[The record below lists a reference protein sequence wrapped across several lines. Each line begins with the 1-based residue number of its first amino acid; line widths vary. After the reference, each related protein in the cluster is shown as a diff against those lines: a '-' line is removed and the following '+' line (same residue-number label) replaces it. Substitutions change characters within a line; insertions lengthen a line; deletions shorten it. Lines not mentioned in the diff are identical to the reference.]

1 MQNESMQ
8 TVEQLFNL
16 GAHLGH
22 RKSRV
27 HPKAYKYIHKVI
39 NGVSIIDLTKTVKLL
54 NNAKSALAKEAK
66 QGKKLLVVAT
76 KKNIAHTA
84 AEICAE
90 FNVPFTTS
98 KWLPGLLTNF
108 DTIIKNVQKLEKMKE
123 QQANGEWD
131 QFVKHERT
139 KMSKELYRLERFYKG
154 LVGLKKIPQMLLI
167 VDTKKE
173 KNAVTEARMYNL
185 PIVAIVDTNAN
196 PEEINFPI
204 LMNDDSPE
212 VVQHVLKELV
222 ETYSSNFE
230 EPKKASETEEGKAE
244 TVEIAPPAPK
254 AAAKPKAKVEEPK
267 KTEEKAEPAKKAPAK
282 KVKKSE

>member
-54 NNAKSALAKEAK
+54 NNAKSALEKEAK
-66 QGKKLLVVAT
+66 KGKKLLVVAT

-123 QQANGEWD
+123 QQANGEWE

-154 LVGLKKIPQMLLI
+154 LIGLRQIPQMLLI

-173 KNAVTEARMYNL
+173 KNAVTEARMYNM

-196 PEEINFPI
+196 PEEVNFPI
-204 LMNDDSPE
+204 IMNDDSPE

-222 ETYSSNFE
+222 ESYSSNYQ
-230 EPKKASETEEGKAE
+230 EPQKAKTEEEAQAE
-244 TVEIAPPAPK
+244 AVEIAPPAPK
-254 AAAKPKAKVEEPK
+254 ARAEKPKAVEKPKAK
-267 KTEEKAEPAKKAPAK
+267 EEKAEPAKKAPAK
-282 KVKKSE
+282 KAKKTE